1 MFQTIIFSN
10 QSIQNDGC
18 VHAGKI
24 RVNPSPGKKET
35 KMFSAVISSGGTV
48 SWMIGLRQWIKNMWS
63 CEQGSTFINYISPD
77 YNQTSV
83 EPTLA
88 ALLVLTTCRQC
99 VIVITYNACMVL

>member
-48 SWMIGLRQWIKNMWS
+48 SWMIGLRQ
-63 CEQGSTFINYISPD
+63 
-77 YNQTSV
+77 
-83 EPTLA
+83 
-88 ALLVLTTCRQC
+88 
-99 VIVITYNACMVL
+99 